1 MIQQTFTKLV
11 SVFLLHLERK
21 MMKKSIIL
29 LLVIGSMFSSLV
41 VSSFIIAPK
50 HVYALTYDSK
60 EIKEAKRES
69 DKEALAKDKAD
80 GKAVDEGTT
89 QPKYSEKDIKTVLGA
104 NDIDWVN
111 KNISKNFTVYYQSG
125 SLTDLGLS
133 SAHLVA
139 SLFMSLN
146 LYIIY
151 PLFDTALSKMFDLTN
166 ITQGINNIFS
176 NVQQFTKQTWAGAV
190 FKQLLYTA
198 FGLGLVWVFIQS
210 VKSGAG
216 LKAILSVLLVAIIG
230 STWISA
236 GGTVLTKVNN
246 FTSQAQT
253 AVFTEIDSSDQTYSS
268 TDDFENKIR
277 KTFFEKAVIRPYTLA
292 NFGTTN
298 LDASEKDGSYRL
310 IGGKADSDV
319 IDALAKSNDYLSK
332 DGGEEWYQASV
343 GLMAPLMS
351 LAYGIPLLMIGVF
364 NLILQLGAILLYYL
378 SPFTVLLSLLPRFSN
393 SALKTGLSALGLLF
407 AKIGLLFGIMFVS
420 WVGTVTDTIVPVTNS
435 ASALLN
441 SIVYIVLMVLL
452 WKNKSFLVQT
462 VTGSS
467 MANQAL
473 NKIQL
478 TQAGQRAMLAGSEM
492 VSSTKHGLENVKGF
506 SGRHAKDK
514 LEDKSKGKDNED
526 YDENRDRRGNAP
538 DEQEMRELEEQRRQE
553 RAQRLAD
560 EAERQR
566 QRDDDEQDI
575 GYNTDRSADE
585 DYTDRRGSGDDDDL
599 PTYKRTPYLIRDKA
613 TEDNHGNGSNE
624 PDRSFNRGRIL
635 DDESSEKLAEKRRE
649 ARSQVLKSSATPKS
663 MPVDD
668 DKLQHR
674 NFDEAAHHQEQITQD
689 EEKELDKEL

>member
-1 MIQQTFTKLV
+1 
-11 SVFLLHLERK
+11 
-21 MMKKSIIL
+21 MKKSIIL
-29 LLVIGSMFSSLV
+29 LLVIGSMLSSLF
-41 VSSFIIAPK
+41 VSSFVIAPQ

-80 GKAVDEGTT
+80 GKAVNEGTT
-89 QPKYSEKDIKTVLGA
+89 QPTHTEKEIKKFLA
-104 NDIDWVN
+104 QNDINWVN
-111 KNISKNFTVYYQSG
+111 KNISKNFTAYYQSG

-166 ITQGINNIFS
+166 ITQGINDIFS
-176 NVQQFTKQTWAGAV
+176 NVQQFTKQTWAGEV

-230 STWISA
+230 SAWISA
-236 GGTVLTKVNN
+236 GGTVLTKVNE
-246 FTSQAQT
+246 FTSTAQT

-332 DGGEEWYQASV
+332 DGGEEWYQSSV
-343 GLMAPLMS
+343 GIMAPIMS

-435 ASALLN
+435 PSALLN

-492 VSSTKHGLENVKGF
+492 VNSTKHGLENVKGF

-514 LEDKSKGKDNED
+514 SEDKSKGKDDED

-553 RAQRLAD
+553 RAERLAD

-566 QRDDDEQDI
+566 QRDADEENIDPD
-575 GYNTDRSADE
+575 NSDE
-585 DYTDRRGSGDDDDL
+585 DYTDRRSHGEDDEL
-599 PTYKRTPYLIRDKA
+599 PTYTRTPYLIKNHDNV
-613 TEDNHGNGSNE
+613 DNHGNGSNE
-624 PDRSFNRGRIL
+624 PDRSFNRGRVL

-649 ARSQVLKSSATPKS
+649 ARSQVLKSNATPKS

-668 DKLQHR
+668 DKLQRR
-674 NFDEAAHHQEQITQD
+674 NFDEAVHHQEQITQD

>member
-1 MIQQTFTKLV
+1 
-11 SVFLLHLERK
+11 
-21 MMKKSIIL
+21 MKKSIIL
-29 LLVIGSMFSSLV
+29 LLVIGAMLSSLF
-41 VSSFIIAPK
+41 VSSFVIAPQP
-50 HVYALTYDSK
+50 VYALTVDTPALRK
-60 EIKEAKRES
+60 AKRES
-69 DKEALAKDKAD
+69 DKEALAKDKAN
-80 GKAVDEGTT
+80 GKSVYEGTT
-89 QPKYSEKDIKTVLGA
+89 QPSYDEKKIKDKLGR
-104 NDIDWVN
+104 NDIDWIN

-166 ITQGINNIFS
+166 ITQGINDIFS
-176 NVQQFTKQTWAGAV
+176 NVQQFTKQTWAGEV

-230 STWISA
+230 SAWISA
-236 GGTVLTKVNN
+236 GGTVLTKVNE
-246 FTSQAQT
+246 FTSTAQT
-253 AVFTEIDSSDQTYSS
+253 AMFAETASTGDTYSN
-268 TDDFENKIR
+268 TDDFQSKIR
-277 KTFFEKAVIRPYTLA
+277 GVFFDKAVIRPYTLA

-343 GLMAPLMS
+343 GLMAPIMS

-420 WVGTVTDTIVPVTNS
+420 WVGTVTDTIVPVTGS

-478 TQAGQRAMLAGSEM
+478 TQAGQRAMSAGSEM
-492 VSSTKHGLENVKGF
+492 VNSTKHGLENVKGF

-514 LEDKSKGKDNED
+514 SEDKSKGKDDED

-553 RAQRLAD
+553 RAERLAD

-566 QRDDDEQDI
+566 QKDTDEQVLNYVPD
-575 GYNTDRSADE
+575 NSADE
-585 DYTDRRGSGDDDDL
+585 DYTDRSGYGDDDDL
-599 PTYKRTPYLIRDKA
+599 PTYKRTPYLIRDRA

-624 PDRSFNRGRIL
+624 PDRSFNLGRVL

-649 ARSQVLKSSATPKS
+649 ARSQVLKPSAKPATPKS
-663 MPVDD
+663 MSVDD

-674 NFDEAAHHQEQITQD
+674 NFDEAVHHQEQITQD

>member
-1 MIQQTFTKLV
+1 
-11 SVFLLHLERK
+11 
-21 MMKKSIIL
+21 MKKSIIL

-41 VSSFIIAPK
+41 VSSFMIAPQP
-50 HVYALTYDSK
+50 VYALTVDTPALRK
-60 EIKEAKRES
+60 AKRES

-80 GKAVDEGTT
+80 GKAVYEGTT
-89 QPKYSEKDIKTVLGA
+89 QPTHTEKEIKKYLA
-104 NDIDWVN
+104 QNDIDWIN

-166 ITQGINNIFS
+166 ITQGINDIFS
-176 NVQQFTKQTWAGAV
+176 NVQQFTKQTWAGEV

-216 LKAILSVLLVAIIG
+216 LKTILSVLLVAIIG
-230 STWISA
+230 SAWISA
-236 GGTVLTKVNN
+236 GGTVLTKVNE
-246 FTSQAQT
+246 FTSTAQT
-253 AVFTEIDSSDQTYSS
+253 AMFAETASTGDTYSN
-268 TDDFENKIR
+268 TDDFQSKIR
-277 KTFFEKAVIRPYTLA
+277 GVFFDKAVIRPYTLA

-343 GLMAPLMS
+343 GLMAPIMS

-378 SPFTVLLSLLPRFSN
+378 SPFTVLLSLLPGFSN

-420 WVGTVTDTIVPVTNS
+420 WVGTVTDTIVPVTGS

-492 VSSTKHGLENVKGF
+492 VNSTKHGLENVKGF

-514 LEDKSKGKDNED
+514 SEDKSKGKDDEDYDED

-553 RAQRLAD
+553 RAERLAD

-566 QRDDDEQDI
+566 QRDADEENIDPD
-575 GYNTDRSADE
+575 NSDE
-585 DYTDRRGSGDDDDL
+585 DYIDRRGHGEDDEL
-599 PTYKRTPYLIRDKA
+599 PTYTRTPYLIKNHDN
-613 TEDNHGNGSNE
+613 TESYGDGSNE
-624 PDRSFNRGRIL
+624 PDRSFNRGRVL
-635 DDESSEKLAEKRRE
+635 DDESSEKIAEKRRE
-649 ARSQVLKSSATPKS
+649 ARSQVLKPSVKSVTPKS
-663 MPVDD
+663 MIVDD
-668 DKLQHR
+668 DKLQQR
-674 NFDEAAHHQEQITQD
+674 NFDEAVHHQEQITQD

>member
-1 MIQQTFTKLV
+1 
-11 SVFLLHLERK
+11 
-21 MMKKSIIL
+21 MKKSIIL

-41 VSSFIIAPK
+41 VNSFMIAPQP
-50 HVYALTYDSK
+50 VYALTVDTPALRK
-60 EIKEAKRES
+60 AKRES

-80 GKAVDEGTT
+80 GKAVYEGTT
-89 QPKYSEKDIKTVLGA
+89 QPTHTEKTIKDKLKY
-104 NDIDWVN
+104 NDIDWIN

-166 ITQGINNIFS
+166 ITQGINDIFS
-176 NVQQFTKQTWAGAV
+176 NVQQFTKQTWAGEV

-230 STWISA
+230 SAWISA
-236 GGTVLTKVNN
+236 GGTVLTKVNE
-246 FTSQAQT
+246 FTSTAQT
-253 AVFTEIDSSDQTYSS
+253 AMFTETNSQTQQY
-268 TDDFENKIR
+268 TGVDTFEKSIR

-319 IDALAKSNDYLSK
+319 VDALAKSNDYLSK

-343 GLMAPLMS
+343 GLMAPIMS

-393 SALKTGLSALGLLF
+393 SALKTGLSAIGLLF

-420 WVGTVTDTIVPVTNS
+420 WVGTVTDTIVPVTGS

-492 VSSTKHGLENVKGF
+492 VNSTKHGLENVKGF

-514 LEDKSKGKDNED
+514 SEDKSKGKDDED

-553 RAQRLAD
+553 RAERLAD

-566 QRDDDEQDI
+566 QKDTDEQGLNYVPD
-575 GYNTDRSADE
+575 NSADE
-585 DYTDRRGSGDDDDL
+585 DYTDRRGYGDDDDL

-613 TEDNHGNGSNE
+613 TEDNHEKGSNE
-624 PDRSFNRGRIL
+624 PDRSFNRGRVL

-649 ARSQVLKSSATPKS
+649 ARSQVLKPSATPKS

-668 DKLQHR
+668 NKLQQR
-674 NFDEAAHHQEQITQD
+674 NFDEAVHHQEQITQD

>member
-1 MIQQTFTKLV
+1 
-11 SVFLLHLERK
+11 
-21 MMKKSIIL
+21 MKKSIIL
-29 LLVIGSMFSSLV
+29 LLVIGSMLSSLV
-41 VSSFIIAPK
+41 VSSFVIAPQP
-50 HVYALTYDSK
+50 VYALTVDTPALRK
-60 EIKEAKRES
+60 AKRES
-69 DKEALAKDKAD
+69 DKEALAKDKAN
-80 GKAVDEGTT
+80 GKSVYEGTT
-89 QPKYSEKDIKTVLGA
+89 QPTHTEKEIKKYLA
-104 NDIDWVN
+104 QNDIDWIN

-166 ITQGINNIFS
+166 ITQGINDIFS
-176 NVQQFTKQTWAGAV
+176 NVQQFTKQTWAGEV

-230 STWISA
+230 SAWISA
-236 GGTVLTKVNN
+236 GGTVLTKVNE
-246 FTSQAQT
+246 FTSTGQT
-253 AVFTEIDSSDQTYSS
+253 AMFTETNSQTQQY
-268 TDDFENKIR
+268 TGVDTFEKSIR

-310 IGGKADSDV
+310 IGGKSDSDV
-319 IDALAKSNDYLSK
+319 VDALAKSNDYLSK

-343 GLMAPLMS
+343 GLMAPIMS

-378 SPFTVLLSLLPRFSN
+378 SPFTVLISLLPRFSN

-478 TQAGQRAMLAGSEM
+478 TQAGQRAILAGSEM
-492 VSSTKHGLENVKGF
+492 VNSTKHGLENVKGF

-514 LEDKSKGKDNED
+514 SEDKSKGKDDED

-553 RAQRLAD
+553 RAERLAD

-566 QRDDDEQDI
+566 QRDADEENIVPD
-575 GYNTDRSADE
+575 NSAYE
-585 DYTDRRGSGDDDDL
+585 DYTNRRGYGDDDDL

-613 TEDNHGNGSNE
+613 TEDNHEKGSNE
-624 PDRSFNRGRIL
+624 PDRAFNRGRVL

-649 ARSQVLKSSATPKS
+649 ARSQVLKPSATPKS

-668 DKLQHR
+668 NKLQQR
-674 NFDEAAHHQEQITQD
+674 NFDEAVHHQEQITQD

>member
-1 MIQQTFTKLV
+1 
-11 SVFLLHLERK
+11 
-21 MMKKSIIL
+21 MKKSIIL
-29 LLVIGSMFSSLV
+29 LLVIGSMLSSLV
-41 VSSFIIAPK
+41 VSSFVIAPQP
-50 HVYALTYDSK
+50 VYALTVDTPALRK
-60 EIKEAKRES
+60 AKRES
-69 DKEALAKDKAD
+69 DKEALAKDKAN
-80 GKAVDEGTT
+80 GKSVYEGTT
-89 QPKYSEKDIKTVLGA
+89 QPSYDEKKIKDKLGR
-104 NDIDWVN
+104 NDIDWIN

-166 ITQGINNIFS
+166 ITQGINDIFS
-176 NVQQFTKQTWAGAV
+176 NVQQFTKQTWAGEV

-230 STWISA
+230 SAWISA
-236 GGTVLTKVNN
+236 GGTVLTKVNE
-246 FTSQAQT
+246 FTSTAQT
-253 AVFTEIDSSDQTYSS
+253 AMFTETNSQTQQY
-268 TDDFENKIR
+268 TGVDTFEKSIR

-319 IDALAKSNDYLSK
+319 VDALAKSNDYLSK

-343 GLMAPLMS
+343 GLMAPIMS

-492 VSSTKHGLENVKGF
+492 VNSTKHGLENVKGL

-514 LEDKSKGKDNED
+514 SEDKSKGKDDED

-553 RAQRLAD
+553 RAERLAD
-560 EAERQR
+560 EAERQS
-566 QRDDDEQDI
+566 QRDADEENIDPD
-575 GYNTDRSADE
+575 NSDE
-585 DYTDRRGSGDDDDL
+585 DYIDRRGHGEDDEL
-599 PTYKRTPYLIRDKA
+599 PTYTRTPYLIKNHDN
-613 TEDNHGNGSNE
+613 TESYGDGSNE
-624 PDRSFNRGRIL
+624 PDRSFNRGRVL
-635 DDESSEKLAEKRRE
+635 DDETSEKLAEKRRE
-649 ARSQVLKSSATPKS
+649 ARSQVLKPSVKSVTPKS
-663 MPVDD
+663 MIVDD
-668 DKLQHR
+668 DKLQQR
-674 NFDEAAHHQEQITQD
+674 NFDEAVHHQEQITQD

>member
-1 MIQQTFTKLV
+1 
-11 SVFLLHLERK
+11 
-21 MMKKSIIL
+21 MKKSIIL
-29 LLVIGSMFSSLV
+29 LLVIGSMLSSLV
-41 VSSFIIAPK
+41 VSSFVIAPQP
-50 HVYALTYDSK
+50 VYALTVDTPALRK
-60 EIKEAKRES
+60 AKRES
-69 DKEALAKDKAD
+69 DKEALAKDKAN
-80 GKAVDEGTT
+80 GKSVYEGTT
-89 QPKYSEKDIKTVLGA
+89 QPSYDEKKIKDKLGR
-104 NDIDWVN
+104 NDIDWIN
-111 KNISKNFTVYYQSG
+111 NNISKNFTVYYQSG

-166 ITQGINNIFS
+166 ITQGINDIFS
-176 NVQQFTKQTWAGAV
+176 NVQQFTKQTWAGEV

-230 STWISA
+230 SAWISA
-236 GGTVLTKVNN
+236 GGTVLTKVNE
-246 FTSQAQT
+246 FTSTAQT
-253 AVFTEIDSSDQTYSS
+253 AMFTETNSQTQQY
-268 TDDFENKIR
+268 TGVDTFEKSIR

-343 GLMAPLMS
+343 GLMAPIMS

-441 SIVYIVLMVLL
+441 SIVYIFLMVLL

-492 VSSTKHGLENVKGF
+492 VNSTKHGLENVKGF

-514 LEDKSKGKDNED
+514 SEDKSKGKDDED
-526 YDENRDRRGNAP
+526 YDENRDRRGHAP

-553 RAQRLAD
+553 RAERLAD

-566 QRDDDEQDI
+566 QRDADEENIDPD
-575 GYNTDRSADE
+575 NSDE
-585 DYTDRRGSGDDDDL
+585 DYIDRRCHGEDDEL
-599 PTYKRTPYLIRDKA
+599 PTYTRTPYLIKNHDN
-613 TEDNHGNGSNE
+613 TESYGNGSNE
-624 PDRSFNRGRIL
+624 PDSSFNRGRVL
-635 DDESSEKLAEKRRE
+635 DDESSEKIAEKRRE
-649 ARSQVLKSSATPKS
+649 ARSQVLKPSAKSVTPKS
-663 MPVDD
+663 MIVDD
-668 DKLQHR
+668 DKLQQR
-674 NFDEAAHHQEQITQD
+674 NFDEAVHHQEQITQD

>member
-1 MIQQTFTKLV
+1 
-11 SVFLLHLERK
+11 
-21 MMKKSIIL
+21 MKKSIIL

-41 VSSFIIAPK
+41 VSSFIVAPQ

-104 NDIDWVN
+104 NDIDWIN
-111 KNISKNFTVYYQSG
+111 KNILKNFTVYYQSG

-139 SLFMSLN
+139 SLFMSFN

-166 ITQGINNIFS
+166 ITQGINDIFS
-176 NVQQFTKQTWAGAV
+176 NVQQFTKQTWAGEV

-230 STWISA
+230 SAWISA

-310 IGGKADSDV
+310 IGGKAESDV

-343 GLMAPLMS
+343 GLMAPIMS

-420 WVGTVTDTIVPVTNS
+420 WVGTVTDTIVPVTGS

-492 VSSTKHGLENVKGF
+492 VNSTKHGLENVKGF

-514 LEDKSKGKDNED
+514 SEDKSKGKDDED

-538 DEQEMRELEEQRRQE
+538 DEQEMRDLEEQRRQE

-566 QRDDDEQDI
+566 QKDADEENSDPA
-575 GYNTDRSADE
+575 NPADE
-585 DYTDRRGSGDDDDL
+585 DYTDRRGYGNDDEL

-649 ARSQVLKSSATPKS
+649 ARSQVLKPSAKPATPKS
-663 MPVDD
+663 MSVDD

-674 NFDEAAHHQEQITQD
+674 NFDEAVHHQEQITQD
-689 EEKELDKEL
+689 EERELDKEL

>member
-1 MIQQTFTKLV
+1 
-11 SVFLLHLERK
+11 
-21 MMKKSIIL
+21 MKKSIIL

-41 VSSFIIAPK
+41 VSSFLIAPQ

-80 GKAVDEGTT
+80 GKAVNEGTT
-89 QPKYSEKDIKTVLGA
+89 QPTHTKKTINDKLKY
-104 NDIDWVN
+104 NDIDWIN

-166 ITQGINNIFS
+166 ITQGINDIFS
-176 NVQQFTKQTWAGAV
+176 NVQQFTKQTWAGEV

-230 STWISA
+230 SAWISA
-236 GGTVLTKVNN
+236 GGTVLTKVNE
-246 FTSQAQT
+246 FTSTAQT
-253 AVFTEIDSSDQTYSS
+253 AMFTETSNINGQFTDSGDK
-268 TDDFENKIR
+268 FESAIR
-277 KTFFEKAVIRPYTLA
+277 RAYFEKSVIRPYTLA

-343 GLMAPLMS
+343 GLMAPIMS
-351 LAYGIPLLMIGVF
+351 LAYGTPLLMIGVF

-492 VSSTKHGLENVKGF
+492 VNSTKHGLENVKGF

-514 LEDKSKGKDNED
+514 SEDKSN
-526 YDENRDRRGNAP
+526 DEHESSDDRRGNVP

-553 RAQRLAD
+553 RAERLAD
-560 EAERQR
+560 EEERQR
-566 QRDDDEQDI
+566 QRDADEQGFNSDPD
-575 GYNTDRSADE
+575 NSADE
-585 DYTDRRGSGDDDDL
+585 SYTDRHGYGDDDEL
-599 PTYKRTPYLIRDKA
+599 PAYTRTPYLIKNHDN
-613 TEDNHGNGSNE
+613 TESYGNGSNE
-624 PDRSFNRGRIL
+624 RDRSFNRGRVL
-635 DDESSEKLAEKRRE
+635 DDKSSEKLAEKRRE
-649 ARSQVLKSSATPKS
+649 ARSQVLKPSAKSVTPKS
-663 MPVDD
+663 MIVDG
-668 DKLQHR
+668 DKLQQR
-674 NFDEAAHHQEQITQD
+674 NFDEAVHHQEQITQD
-689 EEKELDKEL
+689 EEKN

>member
-1 MIQQTFTKLV
+1 
-11 SVFLLHLERK
+11 
-21 MMKKSIIL
+21 
-29 LLVIGSMFSSLV
+29 MFSSLV
-41 VSSFIIAPK
+41 VSSFMIAPQP
-50 HVYALTYDSK
+50 VYALTVDTPALRK
-60 EIKEAKRES
+60 AKRES

-80 GKAVDEGTT
+80 GKAVYEGTT
-89 QPKYSEKDIKTVLGA
+89 QPTHTEKEIKKYLA
-104 NDIDWVN
+104 QNDIDWIN

-146 LYIIY
+146 PYIIY

-166 ITQGINNIFS
+166 ITQGINDIFS
-176 NVQQFTKQTWAGAV
+176 NVQQFTKQTWAGEV

-230 STWISA
+230 SAWISA
-236 GGTVLTKVNN
+236 GGTVLTKVNE
-246 FTSQAQT
+246 FTSTAQT

-343 GLMAPLMS
+343 GLMAPIMS

-492 VSSTKHGLENVKGF
+492 VNSTKHGLENVKGF
-506 SGRHAKDK
+506 SGRHARDK
-514 LEDKSKGKDNED
+514 SEDKSKGKDDED

-538 DEQEMRELEEQRRQE
+538 DEQEMRELEEKRRQE
-553 RAQRLAD
+553 RAERLAD

-566 QRDDDEQDI
+566 QRDADEENIDPD
-575 GYNTDRSADE
+575 NSDE
-585 DYTDRRGSGDDDDL
+585 DYIDRRGHGEDDEL
-599 PTYKRTPYLIRDKA
+599 PTYTRTPYLIKNHDN
-613 TEDNHGNGSNE
+613 TESYGDGSNE
-624 PDRSFNRGRIL
+624 PDRSFNRGRVL

-649 ARSQVLKSSATPKS
+649 ARSQVLKPSAKSVTPKS
-663 MPVDD
+663 MIIDD
-668 DKLQHR
+668 DKLQQR
-674 NFDEAAHHQEQITQD
+674 NFDEAVHHQEQITQD

>member
-1 MIQQTFTKLV
+1 
-11 SVFLLHLERK
+11 
-21 MMKKSIIL
+21 MKKSIIL

-41 VSSFIIAPK
+41 VSSFMIAPQP
-50 HVYALTYDSK
+50 VYALTVDTPALRK
-60 EIKEAKRES
+60 AKRES
-69 DKEALAKDKAD
+69 DKEALAKDKAN
-80 GKAVDEGTT
+80 GKSVYEGTT
-89 QPKYSEKDIKTVLGA
+89 QPTHTEKTIKDKLKY
-104 NDIDWVN
+104 NDIDWIN

-166 ITQGINNIFS
+166 ITQGINDIFS
-176 NVQQFTKQTWAGAV
+176 NVQQFTKQTWAGEV

-230 STWISA
+230 SAWISA
-236 GGTVLTKVNN
+236 GGTVLTKVNE
-246 FTSQAQT
+246 FTSTAQT
-253 AVFTEIDSSDQTYSS
+253 AVFTEIDSSDQIYSS

-332 DGGEEWYQASV
+332 DGGEQWYQASV
-343 GLMAPLMS
+343 GLMAPIMS

-378 SPFTVLLSLLPRFSN
+378 SPFTVLISLLPRFSN

-420 WVGTVTDTIVPVTNS
+420 WVGTVTDTIVPVTGS

-492 VSSTKHGLENVKGF
+492 VNSTKHGLENVKGF

-514 LEDKSKGKDNED
+514 SEDKSKSKDDED

-553 RAQRLAD
+553 RAERLAD

-566 QRDDDEQDI
+566 QRDADEENIDPD
-575 GYNTDRSADE
+575 NSADE
-585 DYTDRRGSGDDDDL
+585 DYTDRRDYGDDDDL

-613 TEDNHGNGSNE
+613 TEDNHEKGSNE
-624 PDRSFNRGRIL
+624 PDRSFNRGRVL
-635 DDESSEKLAEKRRE
+635 DDENSEKLAEKRRE

-674 NFDEAAHHQEQITQD
+674 NFDEAVHHQEQITQD

>member
-1 MIQQTFTKLV
+1 
-11 SVFLLHLERK
+11 
-21 MMKKSIIL
+21 MKKSIIL

-41 VSSFIIAPK
+41 VSSVLIAPQ

-80 GKAVDEGTT
+80 GKAVYEGTT
-89 QPKYSEKDIKTVLGA
+89 QPSYDEKKIKDKLGR
-104 NDIDWVN
+104 NDIDWIN

-166 ITQGINNIFS
+166 ITQGINDIFS
-176 NVQQFTKQTWAGAV
+176 NVQQFTKQTWAGEV

-210 VKSGAG
+210 VKSSAG

-230 STWISA
+230 SAWISA
-236 GGTVLTKVNN
+236 GGTVLTKVNE
-246 FTSQAQT
+246 FTSTAQT
-253 AVFTEIDSSDQTYSS
+253 AMFTETSNINGQFTDSGDK
-268 TDDFENKIR
+268 FESAIR
-277 KTFFEKAVIRPYTLA
+277 RAYFEKSVIRPYTLA

-298 LDASEKDGSYRL
+298 LDASQKDGSYRL

-343 GLMAPLMS
+343 GLMAPIMS

-378 SPFTVLLSLLPRFSN
+378 SPFTVLISLLPRFSN

-420 WVGTVTDTIVPVTNS
+420 WVGTVTDTIVPVTGS

-441 SIVYIVLMVLL
+441 SIVYIILMVLL

-492 VSSTKHGLENVKGF
+492 VNSTKHGLENVKGF

-514 LEDKSKGKDNED
+514 SEDKSKGKD
-526 YDENRDRRGNAP
+526 DENRDRRGNAP

-553 RAQRLAD
+553 RAERLAD

-566 QRDDDEQDI
+566 QRDADEENIVPD
-575 GYNTDRSADE
+575 NSAYE
-585 DYTDRRGSGDDDDL
+585 DYTDRRGYGDDDDL
-599 PTYKRTPYLIRDKA
+599 PTYKRTPYLIRDRV
-613 TEDNHGNGSNE
+613 TEDNHGKGSNE
-624 PDRSFNRGRIL
+624 PDRAFKRGRIL

-649 ARSQVLKSSATPKS
+649 ARSQVLKSSVTPKS

-674 NFDEAAHHQEQITQD
+674 NFDEAVHHQEQITQD

>member
-1 MIQQTFTKLV
+1 
-11 SVFLLHLERK
+11 
-21 MMKKSIIL
+21 MKKSIIL

-41 VSSFIIAPK
+41 VSSFLIAPQ

-80 GKAVDEGTT
+80 GKAVNEGTT
-89 QPKYSEKDIKTVLGA
+89 QPTHTKKTINDKLKY
-104 NDIDWVN
+104 NDIDWIN

-166 ITQGINNIFS
+166 ITQGINDIFS
-176 NVQQFTKQTWAGAV
+176 NVQQFTKQTWAGEV

-198 FGLGLVWVFIQS
+198 FGLGLVWVFMQS

-230 STWISA
+230 SAWISA
-236 GGTVLTKVNN
+236 GGTVLTKVNE
-246 FTSQAQT
+246 FTSTAQT
-253 AVFTEIDSSDQTYSS
+253 AMFTETSNINGQFTDSGDK
-268 TDDFENKIR
+268 FESAIR
-277 KTFFEKAVIRPYTLA
+277 RAYFEKSVIRPYTLA

-343 GLMAPLMS
+343 GLMAPIMS
-351 LAYGIPLLMIGVF
+351 LAYGTPLLMIGVF

-407 AKIGLLFGIMFVS
+407 AKVGLLFGIMFVS

-478 TQAGQRAMLAGSEM
+478 TQAGQRAMQASSEM
-492 VSSTKHGLENVKGF
+492 FNSSKHGLENIKGF
-506 SGRHAKDK
+506 SDRHAKDK
-514 LEDKSKGKDNED
+514 DEHKSKDKDKDED
-526 YDENRDRRGNAP
+526 YDENPDRRGNTP

-566 QRDDDEQDI
+566 QKNADEENSDPA
-575 GYNTDRSADE
+575 NSADE
-585 DYTDRRGSGDDDDL
+585 DYTDRRGYGNDDEL
-599 PTYKRTPYLIRDKA
+599 PTYTRTPYLIKNH
-613 TEDNHGNGSNE
+613 DNTDSHTNGSNE
-624 PDRSFNRGRIL
+624 PDKSFTRSRVL
-635 DDESSEKLAEKRRE
+635 DDESSEKSAEKRRE
-649 ARSQVLKSSATPKS
+649 ARSQVLKHSPKPATPKS
-663 MPVDD
+663 MSVDD

-674 NFDEAAHHQEQITQD
+674 NFDEAVHHQEQITQD

>member
-1 MIQQTFTKLV
+1 
-11 SVFLLHLERK
+11 
-21 MMKKSIIL
+21 MKKSIIL

-41 VSSFIIAPK
+41 VSSFMIAPQ

-89 QPKYSEKDIKTVLGA
+89 QPTHTEKEIINKLGR

-166 ITQGINNIFS
+166 ITQGINDIFS
-176 NVQQFTKQTWAGAV
+176 NVQQFTKQTWAGEV

-230 STWISA
+230 SAWISA
-236 GGTVLTKVNN
+236 GGTVLTKVNE
-246 FTSQAQT
+246 FTSTAQT
-253 AVFTEIDSSDQTYSS
+253 AMFTETNSQTQQY
-268 TDDFENKIR
+268 TGVDTFEKSIR

-343 GLMAPLMS
+343 GLMAPIMS

-378 SPFTVLLSLLPRFSN
+378 SPFTVLLSLLPKFSN

-492 VSSTKHGLENVKGF
+492 VNSTKHGLENVKDF

-514 LEDKSKGKDNED
+514 SEDKSD
-526 YDENRDRRGNAP
+526 DEPDSSNDRRGNAP
-538 DEQEMRELEEQRRQE
+538 DEKEMRELEEQRRQE
-553 RAQRLAD
+553 RAERLAD

-566 QRDDDEQDI
+566 QRD
-575 GYNTDRSADE
+575 ADE
-585 DYTDRRGSGDDDDL
+585 ENIDPASPADENYIDRRGYGDDDEL

-613 TEDNHGNGSNE
+613 TEDNQGNGSNE
-624 PDRSFNRGRIL
+624 HDRSFNRGRVL
-635 DDESSEKLAEKRRE
+635 DDESSEKLVEKRRE
-649 ARSQVLKSSATPKS
+649 ARSQVLKSSAKPVTPKS
-663 MPVDD
+663 VSEND

-674 NFDEAAHHQEQITQD
+674 NFDEAVHHQEEITQD

>member
-1 MIQQTFTKLV
+1 
-11 SVFLLHLERK
+11 
-21 MMKKSIIL
+21 MKKSIIL

-41 VSSFIIAPK
+41 VSSFMIAPQP
-50 HVYALTYDSK
+50 VYALTVDTPTLRK
-60 EIKEAKRES
+60 AKRES

-89 QPKYSEKDIKTVLGA
+89 QPTHTEKEIKNRFMN

-111 KNISKNFTVYYQSG
+111 KNISKNFTAYYQSG

-166 ITQGINNIFS
+166 ITQGISDIFS
-176 NVQQFTKQTWAGAV
+176 NVQQFTKQTWTGEV

-230 STWISA
+230 SAWISA
-236 GGTVLTKVNN
+236 GGTVLTKVNE
-246 FTSQAQT
+246 FTSTAQT
-253 AVFTEIDSSDQTYSS
+253 AMFAETASTGDTYSN
-268 TDDFENKIR
+268 TDDFQSKIR
-277 KTFFEKAVIRPYTLA
+277 GVFFDKAVIRPYTLA

-343 GLMAPLMS
+343 GLMAPIMS

-492 VSSTKHGLENVKGF
+492 VNSTKHGLENVKGF

-514 LEDKSKGKDNED
+514 SEDKSKGKDDED

-553 RAQRLAD
+553 RAERLAD

-566 QRDDDEQDI
+566 QRDADEENIDPDNFDDE
-575 GYNTDRSADE
+575 
-585 DYTDRRGSGDDDDL
+585 YTDRRGYGNDDEL

-613 TEDNHGNGSNE
+613 TEDNQGNGSNE
-624 PDRSFNRGRIL
+624 PERSFNRGRVL

-649 ARSQVLKSSATPKS
+649 ARSQVLKSSAKPATPKS
-663 MPVDD
+663 MSVDD
-668 DKLQHR
+668 DKLQNR
-674 NFDEAAHHQEQITQD
+674 NFDEAVHHQEQITQD

>member
-1 MIQQTFTKLV
+1 
-11 SVFLLHLERK
+11 
-21 MMKKSIIL
+21 MKKSIIL

-41 VSSFIIAPK
+41 VSSFMIAPQP
-50 HVYALTYDSK
+50 VYALTVDTPALRK
-60 EIKEAKRES
+60 AKRES
-69 DKEALAKDKAD
+69 DKEALSKDKAD
-80 GKAVDEGTT
+80 GKAVYEGTT
-89 QPKYSEKDIKTVLGA
+89 QPTHTEKEIKKYLA
-104 NDIDWVN
+104 QNDIDWIN

-166 ITQGINNIFS
+166 ITQGINDIFS
-176 NVQQFTKQTWAGAV
+176 NVQQFTKQTWAGEV

-216 LKAILSVLLVAIIG
+216 LKTILSVLLVAIIG
-230 STWISA
+230 SAWISA
-236 GGTVLTKVNN
+236 GGTVLTKVNE
-246 FTSQAQT
+246 FTSTAQT
-253 AVFTEIDSSDQTYSS
+253 AMFAETASTGDTYSN
-268 TDDFENKIR
+268 TDDFQSKIR
-277 KTFFEKAVIRPYTLA
+277 GVFFDKAVIRPYTLA

-343 GLMAPLMS
+343 GLMAPIMS
-351 LAYGIPLLMIGVF
+351 IAYGIPLLMIGVF

-420 WVGTVTDTIVPVTNS
+420 WVGTVTDTIVPVTGS

-492 VSSTKHGLENVKGF
+492 VNSTKHGLENVKGF

-514 LEDKSKGKDNED
+514 SEDKSKGKDDED

-553 RAQRLAD
+553 RAERLAD

-566 QRDDDEQDI
+566 QRDADEENIVPD
-575 GYNTDRSADE
+575 NSAYE
-585 DYTDRRGSGDDDDL
+585 DYTDRRGYGDDDDL
-599 PTYKRTPYLIRDKA
+599 PTYKRTPYLIKNHDN
-613 TEDNHGNGSNE
+613 TESYGDGSNE
-624 PDRSFNRGRIL
+624 PDRSFNRGRVL

-649 ARSQVLKSSATPKS
+649 ARSQVLKPSAKSVTPKS
-663 MPVDD
+663 MIVDD
-668 DKLQHR
+668 DKLQQR
-674 NFDEAAHHQEQITQD
+674 NFDEAVHHQEQITQD

>member
-1 MIQQTFTKLV
+1 
-11 SVFLLHLERK
+11 
-21 MMKKSIIL
+21 MKKSIIL

-41 VSSFIIAPK
+41 VSSFLIAPQ

-60 EIKEAKRES
+60 EIAEAKRES
-69 DKEALAKDKAD
+69 DKEVLAKDKAD
-80 GKAVDEGTT
+80 GKAVNEGTT
-89 QPKYSEKDIKTVLGA
+89 QPTHTKKTIKDKLKY
-104 NDIDWVN
+104 NDIDWIN
-111 KNISKNFTVYYQSG
+111 KNISKNFTAYYQSG
-125 SLTDLGLS
+125 SWTDLGLS

-151 PLFDTALSKMFDLTN
+151 PLFDTALSKLFDLTN
-166 ITQGINNIFS
+166 ITQGINDIFS

-230 STWISA
+230 SAWISA
-236 GGTVLTKVNN
+236 GGTVLTKVNE
-246 FTSQAQT
+246 FTSTAQT
-253 AVFTEIDSSDQTYSS
+253 AMFAETSTIGDTYSN
-268 TDDFENKIR
+268 TDEFQSKIR
-277 KTFFEKAVIRPYTLA
+277 GVFFDKAVIRPYTLA
-292 NFGTTN
+292 NFGTPN
-298 LDASEKDGSYRL
+298 LDTSEKDGSYRL

-343 GLMAPLMS
+343 GLMAPIMS

-478 TQAGQRAMLAGSEM
+478 TQAGQRAMLAGSEI

-566 QRDDDEQDI
+566 DDDEQDI

-585 DYTDRRGSGDDDDL
+585 DYTDRRGSGDDDEL

-624 PDRSFNRGRIL
+624 PDRSFNRGRVL

-649 ARSQVLKSSATPKS
+649 ARSQVLKSSAIPKS

-674 NFDEAAHHQEQITQD
+674 NFDEAVQHQEQITQD

>member
-1 MIQQTFTKLV
+1 
-11 SVFLLHLERK
+11 
-21 MMKKSIIL
+21 MKKSIIL
-29 LLVIGSMFSSLV
+29 LLVLGSMFSSLV
-41 VSSFIIAPK
+41 VSSFMIAPQT
-50 HVYALTYDSK
+50 VYALTADTPALRK
-60 EIKEAKRES
+60 AKRES
-69 DKEALAKDKAD
+69 NKEALKKDKAE
-80 GKAVDEGTT
+80 GKSVYEGTT

-104 NDIDWVN
+104 NDIDWIN
-111 KNISKNFTVYYQSG
+111 SHIAKNFTVYYQSG

-166 ITQGINNIFS
+166 ITQGINDIFS

-230 STWISA
+230 SAWISA
-236 GGTVLTKVNN
+236 GGTVLTKVNE
-246 FTSQAQT
+246 FTSTAQT
-253 AVFTEIDSSDQTYSS
+253 AMFTETSNINGQFTDSGDK
-268 TDDFENKIR
+268 FESAIR
-277 KTFFEKAVIRPYTLA
+277 RAYFEKAVIRPYTLA

-343 GLMAPLMS
+343 GLMAPIIS

-452 WKNKSFLVQT
+452 WKNKSFLAQT

-478 TQAGQRAMLAGSEM
+478 TQAGQRAMQASSEM
-492 VSSTKHGLENVKGF
+492 FNSSKHGLENIKGF

-514 LEDKSKGKDNED
+514 DEHKSKDKDED

-553 RAQRLAD
+553 RAERLAD

-566 QRDDDEQDI
+566 QRDADEENIDPD
-575 GYNTDRSADE
+575 NSADE
-585 DYTDRRGSGDDDDL
+585 DYTDRRGYGNDDDL
-599 PTYKRTPYLIRDKA
+599 PTYKRTPYLIRDRA
-613 TEDNHGNGSNE
+613 TEDNHGKGSNK
-624 PDRSFNRGRIL
+624 PDRAFNRGRVL

-649 ARSQVLKSSATPKS
+649 ARSQVLKPSAKSVTPKS
-663 MPVDD
+663 MIVDD
-668 DKLQHR
+668 DKLQQR
-674 NFDEAAHHQEQITQD
+674 NFDEAVYHQEQITQD

>member
-1 MIQQTFTKLV
+1 
-11 SVFLLHLERK
+11 

-29 LLVIGSMFSSLV
+29 LLVIGAMLSSLF
-41 VSSFIIAPK
+41 VSSFVIAPQP
-50 HVYALTYDSK
+50 VYALTVDTPALRK
-60 EIKEAKRES
+60 AKRES
-69 DKEALAKDKAD
+69 DKEALAKDKAN
-80 GKAVDEGTT
+80 GKSVYEGTT
-89 QPKYSEKDIKTVLGA
+89 QPSYDEKKIKDKLGR
-104 NDIDWVN
+104 NDIDWIN

-166 ITQGINNIFS
+166 ITQGINDIFS
-176 NVQQFTKQTWAGAV
+176 NVQQFTKQTWAGEV

-230 STWISA
+230 SAWISA
-236 GGTVLTKVNN
+236 GGTVLTKVNE
-246 FTSQAQT
+246 FTSTAQT
-253 AVFTEIDSSDQTYSS
+253 AMFAETASTGDTYSN
-268 TDDFENKIR
+268 TDDFQSKIR
-277 KTFFEKAVIRPYTLA
+277 GVFFDKAVIRPYTLA

-343 GLMAPLMS
+343 GLMAPIMS

-420 WVGTVTDTIVPVTNS
+420 WVGTVTDTIVPVTGS

-478 TQAGQRAMLAGSEM
+478 TQAGQRAMSAGSEM
-492 VSSTKHGLENVKGF
+492 VNSTKHGLENVKGF

-514 LEDKSKGKDNED
+514 SEDKSKGKDDED

-553 RAQRLAD
+553 RAERLAD

-566 QRDDDEQDI
+566 QKDTDEQVLNYVPD
-575 GYNTDRSADE
+575 NSADE
-585 DYTDRRGSGDDDDL
+585 DYTDRSGYGDDDDL
-599 PTYKRTPYLIRDKA
+599 PTYKRTPYLIRDRA

-624 PDRSFNRGRIL
+624 PDRSFNLGRVL

-649 ARSQVLKSSATPKS
+649 ARSQVLKPSAKPATPKS
-663 MPVDD
+663 MSVDD

-674 NFDEAAHHQEQITQD
+674 NFDEAVHHQEQITQD

>member
-1 MIQQTFTKLV
+1 
-11 SVFLLHLERK
+11 
-21 MMKKSIIL
+21 MKKSIIL

-41 VSSFIIAPK
+41 VSSFMIAPQP
-50 HVYALTYDSK
+50 VYALTVDTPALRK
-60 EIKEAKRES
+60 AKRES

-89 QPKYSEKDIKTVLGA
+89 QPTHTEKEIKNRFMN

-111 KNISKNFTVYYQSG
+111 KNISKNFTAYYQSG

-166 ITQGINNIFS
+166 ITQGINDIFS
-176 NVQQFTKQTWAGAV
+176 NVQQFTKQTWAGEV

-230 STWISA
+230 SAWISA
-236 GGTVLTKVNN
+236 GGTVLTKVNE
-246 FTSQAQT
+246 FTSTAQN

-292 NFGTTN
+292 DFGTTN

-343 GLMAPLMS
+343 GLMAPIMS

-420 WVGTVTDTIVPVTNS
+420 WVGTVTDTIVPVTGS

-492 VSSTKHGLENVKGF
+492 VNSTKHGLENVKGF

-514 LEDKSKGKDNED
+514 SEDKSKGKDDED

-553 RAQRLAD
+553 RAERLAD

-566 QRDDDEQDI
+566 QRDADEENIDPD
-575 GYNTDRSADE
+575 NSDE
-585 DYTDRRGSGDDDDL
+585 DYIDRRGHGEDDEL
-599 PTYKRTPYLIRDKA
+599 PTYTRTPYLIKNHDN
-613 TEDNHGNGSNE
+613 TESYGDGFNE
-624 PDRSFNRGRIL
+624 PDRSFNRGRVL
-635 DDESSEKLAEKRRE
+635 DDESSEKIAEKRRE
-649 ARSQVLKSSATPKS
+649 ARSQVLKPSAKSVTPKS
-663 MPVDD
+663 MIVDD
-668 DKLQHR
+668 DKLQQR
-674 NFDEAAHHQEQITQD
+674 NFDEAVHHQEQITQD

>member
-1 MIQQTFTKLV
+1 
-11 SVFLLHLERK
+11 
-21 MMKKSIIL
+21 MKKSILL
-29 LLVIGSMFSSLV
+29 LLVIGSMFSSLL
-41 VSSFIIAPK
+41 VSSFMIAPQ

-89 QPKYSEKDIKTVLGA
+89 QPTHTEKEIKKYLA
-104 NDIDWVN
+104 QNDINWVN
-111 KNISKNFTVYYQSG
+111 KNISKNFTAYYQSG

-166 ITQGINNIFS
+166 ITQGINDIFS
-176 NVQQFTKQTWAGAV
+176 NVQQFTKQTWAGEV

-230 STWISA
+230 SAWISA

-343 GLMAPLMS
+343 GLMAPIMS

-492 VSSTKHGLENVKGF
+492 VNSTKHGLENVKGF

-514 LEDKSKGKDNED
+514 SEDKSN
-526 YDENRDRRGNAP
+526 DEHESSDDRRGNVP

-553 RAQRLAD
+553 RAERLAD
-560 EAERQR
+560 EEEHQR
-566 QRDDDEQDI
+566 QRDADEQAID
-575 GYNTDRSADE
+575 YNTDRSADE
-585 DYTDRRGSGDDDDL
+585 DYTDRRGYGDDDDDL

-624 PDRSFNRGRIL
+624 PDRSFNRGRVL

-649 ARSQVLKSSATPKS
+649 ARSQVLKPSAKPVIPKS
-663 MPVDD
+663 MSVDD

-674 NFDEAAHHQEQITQD
+674 NFDEAVHHQEQITQD

>member
-1 MIQQTFTKLV
+1 
-11 SVFLLHLERK
+11 
-21 MMKKSIIL
+21 MKKSIIL

-41 VSSFIIAPK
+41 VSSFLIAPQP
-50 HVYALTYDSK
+50 VYALTVDTPALRK
-60 EIKEAKRES
+60 AKRES

-89 QPKYSEKDIKTVLGA
+89 QPTHTEKEIKKYLA
-104 NDIDWVN
+104 QNDINWVN
-111 KNISKNFTVYYQSG
+111 KNISKNFTAYYQSG

-166 ITQGINNIFS
+166 ITQGINDIFS
-176 NVQQFTKQTWAGAV
+176 NVQQFTKQTWAGEV

-198 FGLGLVWVFIQS
+198 FGLGIVWVFIQS

-230 STWISA
+230 SAWISA
-236 GGTVLTKVNN
+236 GGTVLTKVNE
-246 FTSQAQT
+246 FTSTAQT
-253 AVFTEIDSSDQTYSS
+253 AMFTETSNINGQYTDSGDK
-268 TDDFENKIR
+268 FESAIR
-277 KTFFEKAVIRPYTLA
+277 RAYFEKSVIRPYTLA

-319 IDALAKSNDYLSK
+319 IDALAKSSDYLSK

-343 GLMAPLMS
+343 GLMAPIMS

-378 SPFTVLLSLLPRFSN
+378 SPFTVLISLLPRFSN

-420 WVGTVTDTIVPVTNS
+420 WVGTVTDTIVPVTGS

-492 VSSTKHGLENVKGF
+492 VNSTKHGLENVKGF
-506 SGRHAKDK
+506 SGRRAKDK
-514 LEDKSKGKDNED
+514 SEDKSKGKDDED

-553 RAQRLAD
+553 RAERLAD

-566 QRDDDEQDI
+566 QRDADEENIVPDNSD
-575 GYNTDRSADE
+575 YE
-585 DYTDRRGSGDDDDL
+585 DYTDKRGYGDDDDL
-599 PTYKRTPYLIRDKA
+599 PTYKRTPYLIRDRS
-613 TEDNHGNGSNE
+613 TEDNHGKGSNE
-624 PDRSFNRGRIL
+624 PDRAFNRGRVL

-649 ARSQVLKSSATPKS
+649 ARSQVLKSNATPKS

-668 DKLQHR
+668 DKLQRR
-674 NFDEAAHHQEQITQD
+674 NFDEAVHHQEQITQD

>member
-1 MIQQTFTKLV
+1 
-11 SVFLLHLERK
+11 
-21 MMKKSIIL
+21 MMKKSIKL

-41 VSSFIIAPK
+41 VSSFLIAPQP
-50 HVYALTYDSK
+50 VYALTVDTPALRK
-60 EIKEAKRES
+60 AKRES

-89 QPKYSEKDIKTVLGA
+89 QPTHTEKEIKKYLA
-104 NDIDWVN
+104 QNDINWVN
-111 KNISKNFTVYYQSG
+111 KNISKNFTAYYQSG

-166 ITQGINNIFS
+166 ITQGINDIFS
-176 NVQQFTKQTWAGAV
+176 NVQQFTKQTWAGEV

-198 FGLGLVWVFIQS
+198 FGLGIVWVFIQS

-230 STWISA
+230 SAWISA
-236 GGTVLTKVNN
+236 GGTVLTKVNE
-246 FTSQAQT
+246 FTSTAQT
-253 AVFTEIDSSDQTYSS
+253 AMFTETSNINGQFTDSGDK
-268 TDDFENKIR
+268 FESAIR
-277 KTFFEKAVIRPYTLA
+277 RAYFEKSVIRPYTLA

-319 IDALAKSNDYLSK
+319 IDALAKSSDYLSK

-343 GLMAPLMS
+343 GLMAPIMS
-351 LAYGIPLLMIGVF
+351 LAYGVPLLMIGVF

-492 VSSTKHGLENVKGF
+492 VNSTKHGLENVKGF
-506 SGRHAKDK
+506 SDRHAKDK
-514 LEDKSKGKDNED
+514 DEHKSKDKDED

-553 RAQRLAD
+553 RAERLAD

-566 QRDDDEQDI
+566 QRDADEENIDPD
-575 GYNTDRSADE
+575 NSDE
-585 DYTDRRGSGDDDDL
+585 DYIDRRGHGEDDEL
-599 PTYKRTPYLIRDKA
+599 PTYTRTPYLIKNHDN
-613 TEDNHGNGSNE
+613 TESYRNGSNE
-624 PDRSFNRGRIL
+624 PDRSFNRGRVL

-649 ARSQVLKSSATPKS
+649 ARSQVLKPSAKPVTPKS
-663 MPVDD
+663 MSLDE

-674 NFDEAAHHQEQITQD
+674 NFDEAVHHQEQITQD
-689 EEKELDKEL
+689 EEKELDKGL

>member
-1 MIQQTFTKLV
+1 
-11 SVFLLHLERK
+11 
-21 MMKKSIIL
+21 MKKSIIL

-41 VSSFIIAPK
+41 VNSFMIAPQP
-50 HVYALTYDSK
+50 VYALTVDTPALRK
-60 EIKEAKRES
+60 AKRES

-80 GKAVDEGTT
+80 GKAVYEGTT
-89 QPKYSEKDIKTVLGA
+89 QPTHTEKTIKDKLKY
-104 NDIDWVN
+104 NDIDWIN

-166 ITQGINNIFS
+166 ITQGINDIFS
-176 NVQQFTKQTWAGAV
+176 NVQQFTKQTWAGEV

-230 STWISA
+230 SAWISA
-236 GGTVLTKVNN
+236 GGTVLTKVNE
-246 FTSQAQT
+246 FTSTAQT
-253 AVFTEIDSSDQTYSS
+253 AMFTETNSQTQQY
-268 TDDFENKIR
+268 TGVDTFEKSIR

-319 IDALAKSNDYLSK
+319 VDALAKSNDYLSK

-343 GLMAPLMS
+343 GLMAPIMS

-492 VSSTKHGLENVKGF
+492 VNSTKHGLENVKGL

-514 LEDKSKGKDNED
+514 SEDKSKGKDDED

-553 RAQRLAD
+553 RAERLAD
-560 EAERQR
+560 EAERQS
-566 QRDDDEQDI
+566 QRDADEENIDPD
-575 GYNTDRSADE
+575 NSDE
-585 DYTDRRGSGDDDDL
+585 DYIDRRGHGEDDEL
-599 PTYKRTPYLIRDKA
+599 PTYTRTPYLIKNHDN
-613 TEDNHGNGSNE
+613 TESYGDGSNE
-624 PDRSFNRGRIL
+624 PDRSFNRGRVL
-635 DDESSEKLAEKRRE
+635 DDETSEKLAEKRRE
-649 ARSQVLKSSATPKS
+649 ARSQVLKPSAKSVTPKS
-663 MPVDD
+663 MIVDD
-668 DKLQHR
+668 DKLQQR
-674 NFDEAAHHQEQITQD
+674 NFDEAVHHQEQITQD

>member
-1 MIQQTFTKLV
+1 
-11 SVFLLHLERK
+11 
-21 MMKKSIIL
+21 MKKSIIL

-41 VSSFIIAPK
+41 VSSFMIAPQP
-50 HVYALTYDSK
+50 VYALTVDTPALRK
-60 EIKEAKRES
+60 AKRES
-69 DKEALAKDKAD
+69 DKEALTKDKAD
-80 GKAVDEGTT
+80 GKAVYEGTT
-89 QPKYSEKDIKTVLGA
+89 QPTHTEKTIKDKLGR

-146 LYIIY
+146 IYIIY

-166 ITQGINNIFS
+166 ITQGINDIFS
-176 NVQQFTKQTWAGAV
+176 NVQQFTKQTWAGEI

-216 LKAILSVLLVAIIG
+216 LKAVLSVLLVAIIG
-230 STWISA
+230 SAWIGA

-277 KTFFEKAVIRPYTLA
+277 KTFFEKAIIRPYTLA

-310 IGGKADSDV
+310 IGGKADSDL

-343 GLMAPLMS
+343 GLMAPIMS

-378 SPFTVLLSLLPRFSN
+378 SPFTVLISLLPRFSN

-420 WVGTVTDTIVPVTNS
+420 WVGTVTDTIVPVTGS

-478 TQAGQRAMLAGSEM
+478 TQAGQRAMQASSEM
-492 VSSTKHGLENVKGF
+492 FNSSKHGLENIKGF

-514 LEDKSKGKDNED
+514 SEDKSKGKDDED

-553 RAQRLAD
+553 RAERLAD

-566 QRDDDEQDI
+566 QRDIDPD
-575 GYNTDRSADE
+575 NSADE
-585 DYTDRRGSGDDDDL
+585 DYTDRRGYGDDDDL
-599 PTYKRTPYLIRDKA
+599 PTYKRTPYLIRERT
-613 TEDNHGNGSNE
+613 TEDNHGKGSNE
-624 PDRSFNRGRIL
+624 PDRAFNRGRVL

-649 ARSQVLKSSATPKS
+649 ARSQVLKPSAKSVTPKS
-663 MPVDD
+663 MIVDD
-668 DKLQHR
+668 DKLQQR
-674 NFDEAAHHQEQITQD
+674 NFDEAVHHQEQITQD

>member
-1 MIQQTFTKLV
+1 
-11 SVFLLHLERK
+11 
-21 MMKKSIIL
+21 MKKSIIL

-104 NDIDWVN
+104 NDIDWIN

-246 FTSQAQT
+246 FTSQAQS

-310 IGGKADSDV
+310 IGGKAESDV
-319 IDALAKSNDYLSK
+319 IDALAKSSDYLSK

-343 GLMAPLMS
+343 GLMAPIMS
-351 LAYGIPLLMIGVF
+351 LAYGVPLLMIGIF

-435 ASALLN
+435 PSALLN

-492 VSSTKHGLENVKGF
+492 VNSTKHGLENVKGL

-514 LEDKSKGKDNED
+514 SEDKSN
-526 YDENRDRRGNAP
+526 DEHESSNDRRGNVP
-538 DEQEMRELEEQRRQE
+538 DDQEMRELEEQRRQE
-553 RAQRLAD
+553 RAERLAD

-566 QRDDDEQDI
+566 QKDDDEENIDP
-575 GYNTDRSADE
+575 DHFD
-585 DYTDRRGSGDDDDL
+585 DVYTDRRSHGEDDES
-599 PTYKRTPYLIRDKA
+599 PTYTRTPYLIKNH
-613 TEDNHGNGSNE
+613 DNPDSYGNGSNE
-624 PDRSFNRGRIL
+624 PDRSFNRGRVL

-649 ARSQVLKSSATPKS
+649 ARSQVLKPSAKPATPKS
-663 MPVDD
+663 MIVDD
-668 DKLQHR
+668 DKLQQR
-674 NFDEAAHHQEQITQD
+674 NFDEAVHHQEQITQD

>member
-1 MIQQTFTKLV
+1 
-11 SVFLLHLERK
+11 
-21 MMKKSIIL
+21 MKKSIIL
-29 LLVIGSMFSSLV
+29 LLVIGSMLSSLF
-41 VSSFIIAPK
+41 VSSFVIASQP
-50 HVYALTYDSK
+50 VYALTVDTPALRK
-60 EIKEAKRES
+60 AKRES
-69 DKEALAKDKAD
+69 DKEALAKDKAN
-80 GKAVDEGTT
+80 GKSVYEGTT
-89 QPKYSEKDIKTVLGA
+89 QPSYDEKKIKDKLGR
-104 NDIDWVN
+104 NDIDWIN

-166 ITQGINNIFS
+166 ITQGINDIFS
-176 NVQQFTKQTWAGAV
+176 NVQQFTKQTWAGEV

-230 STWISA
+230 SAWISA
-236 GGTVLTKVNN
+236 GGTVLTKVNE
-246 FTSQAQT
+246 FTSTAQT
-253 AVFTEIDSSDQTYSS
+253 AMFTETNSQTQQY
-268 TDDFENKIR
+268 TGVDTFEKSIR

-310 IGGKADSDV
+310 IGGKADSNV
-319 IDALAKSNDYLSK
+319 VDALAKSNDYLSK

-343 GLMAPLMS
+343 GLMAPIMS

-378 SPFTVLLSLLPRFSN
+378 SPFTVLISLLPRFSN

-420 WVGTVTDTIVPVTNS
+420 WVGTVTDTIVPVTGS

-492 VSSTKHGLENVKGF
+492 VNSTMHGLENVKGF

-514 LEDKSKGKDNED
+514 SEDKSKGKDDED

-566 QRDDDEQDI
+566 QKDDDEQDI

-585 DYTDRRGSGDDDDL
+585 DYIDRRGSGDDDEL

-668 DKLQHR
+668 DKLQQR
-674 NFDEAAHHQEQITQD
+674 NFDEAVHHQEQITQD

>member
-1 MIQQTFTKLV
+1 
-11 SVFLLHLERK
+11 
-21 MMKKSIIL
+21 MKKSIIL
-29 LLVIGSMFSSLV
+29 LLVIGSMLSSLF
-41 VSSFIIAPK
+41 VSSFVIAPQP
-50 HVYALTYDSK
+50 VYALTVDTAALRK
-60 EIKEAKRES
+60 AKRES
-69 DKEALAKDKAD
+69 DKEALAKDKAN
-80 GKAVDEGTT
+80 GKSVYEGTT
-89 QPKYSEKDIKTVLGA
+89 QPSYDEKKIKDKLGR
-104 NDIDWVN
+104 NDIDWIN

-166 ITQGINNIFS
+166 ITQGINDIFS
-176 NVQQFTKQTWAGAV
+176 NVQQFTKQTWAGEV

-230 STWISA
+230 SAWISA
-236 GGTVLTKVNN
+236 GGTVLTKVNE
-246 FTSQAQT
+246 FTSTAQT
-253 AVFTEIDSSDQTYSS
+253 AMFTETNSQTQQY
-268 TDDFENKIR
+268 TGVDTFEKSIR

-292 NFGTTN
+292 NFGTTI

-319 IDALAKSNDYLSK
+319 VDALAKSNDYLSK
-332 DGGEEWYQASV
+332 DGGEEWYQSSV
-343 GLMAPLMS
+343 GIMAPIMS

-420 WVGTVTDTIVPVTNS
+420 WVGTVTDTIVPVTGS

-492 VSSTKHGLENVKGF
+492 VNSTKHGLENVKGF

-514 LEDKSKGKDNED
+514 SEDKSKGKDDED

-553 RAQRLAD
+553 RAERLAD

-566 QRDDDEQDI
+566 QKDTDEQVLNYVPD
-575 GYNTDRSADE
+575 NSADE
-585 DYTDRRGSGDDDDL
+585 DYTDRSGYGDDDDL
-599 PTYKRTPYLIRDKA
+599 PTYKRTPYLIRDRA

-624 PDRSFNRGRIL
+624 PDRSFNLGRVL

-649 ARSQVLKSSATPKS
+649 ARSQVLKPSAKPATPKS
-663 MPVDD
+663 MSVDD

-674 NFDEAAHHQEQITQD
+674 NFDEAVHHQEQITQD

>member
-104 NDIDWVN
+104 NDIDWIN

-246 FTSQAQT
+246 FTSQAQS

-310 IGGKADSDV
+310 IGGKAESDV
-319 IDALAKSNDYLSK
+319 IDALAKSSDYLSK

-343 GLMAPLMS
+343 GLMAPIMS
-351 LAYGIPLLMIGVF
+351 LAYGVPLLMIGIF

-435 ASALLN
+435 PSALLN

-492 VSSTKHGLENVKGF
+492 VNSTKHGLENVKGL

-514 LEDKSKGKDNED
+514 SEDKSN
-526 YDENRDRRGNAP
+526 DEHESSNDRRGNVP
-538 DEQEMRELEEQRRQE
+538 DDQEMRELEEQRRQE
-553 RAQRLAD
+553 RAERLAD

-566 QRDDDEQDI
+566 QKDDDEENIDP
-575 GYNTDRSADE
+575 DHFD
-585 DYTDRRGSGDDDDL
+585 DVYTDRRSHGEDDES
-599 PTYKRTPYLIRDKA
+599 PTYTRTPYLIKNH
-613 TEDNHGNGSNE
+613 DNPDSYGNGSNE
-624 PDRSFNRGRIL
+624 PDRSFNRGRVL

-649 ARSQVLKSSATPKS
+649 ARSQVLKPSAKPATPKS
-663 MPVDD
+663 MIVDD
-668 DKLQHR
+668 DKLQQR
-674 NFDEAAHHQEQITQD
+674 NFDEAVHHQEQITQD

>member
-1 MIQQTFTKLV
+1 M
-11 SVFLLHLERK
+11 
-21 MMKKSIIL
+21 
-29 LLVIGSMFSSLV
+29 
-41 VSSFIIAPK
+41 
-50 HVYALTYDSK
+50 
-60 EIKEAKRES
+60 
-69 DKEALAKDKAD
+69 
-80 GKAVDEGTT
+80 
-89 QPKYSEKDIKTVLGA
+89 
-104 NDIDWVN
+104 
-111 KNISKNFTVYYQSG
+111 
-125 SLTDLGLS
+125 TDLGLS

-166 ITQGINNIFS
+166 ITQGINDIFS
-176 NVQQFTKQTWAGAV
+176 NVQQFTKQTWAGEV

-230 STWISA
+230 SAWISA
-236 GGTVLTKVNN
+236 GGTVLTKVNE
-246 FTSQAQT
+246 FTSTAQT
-253 AVFTEIDSSDQTYSS
+253 AMFTETNSQTQQY
-268 TDDFENKIR
+268 TGVDTFEKSIR

-319 IDALAKSNDYLSK
+319 IDALAKSSDYLSK

-343 GLMAPLMS
+343 GLMAPIMS

-420 WVGTVTDTIVPVTNS
+420 WVGTVTDTIVPVTGS

-478 TQAGQRAMLAGSEM
+478 TQAGQRAMQASSEM
-492 VSSTKHGLENVKGF
+492 FNSSKHGIENIKGF

-514 LEDKSKGKDNED
+514 SEDKSKGKDDEN
-526 YDENRDRRGNAP
+526 YDENRDRHGNAP

-553 RAQRLAD
+553 RAERLAD

-566 QRDDDEQDI
+566 QRDADEENIDPD
-575 GYNTDRSADE
+575 NSADE
-585 DYTDRRGSGDDDDL
+585 DYTDRRGYGDDDDL
-599 PTYKRTPYLIRDKA
+599 PTYKRTPYLMRDKA
-613 TEDNHGNGSNE
+613 TEDNHGKGSNE
-624 PDRSFNRGRIL
+624 PDRAFKRGRVL

-649 ARSQVLKSSATPKS
+649 ARSQVLKPSAKPVTPKS
-663 MPVDD
+663 MSLDD

-674 NFDEAAHHQEQITQD
+674 NFDEAVHHQEQITQD
-689 EEKELDKEL
+689 EEKELDKGL

>member
-1 MIQQTFTKLV
+1 
-11 SVFLLHLERK
+11 
-21 MMKKSIIL
+21 MKKSIIL
-29 LLVIGSMFSSLV
+29 LLVIGSMFSSPV
-41 VSSFIIAPK
+41 VNSFMIAPQP
-50 HVYALTYDSK
+50 VYALTVDTSALRK
-60 EIKEAKRES
+60 AKRES

-80 GKAVDEGTT
+80 GKAVYEGTT
-89 QPKYSEKDIKTVLGA
+89 QPTHTEKTIKDKLKY
-104 NDIDWVN
+104 NDIDWIN

-166 ITQGINNIFS
+166 ITQGINDIFS
-176 NVQQFTKQTWAGAV
+176 NVQQFTKQTWAGEV

-230 STWISA
+230 SAWISA
-236 GGTVLTKVNN
+236 GGTVLTKVNE
-246 FTSQAQT
+246 FTSTAQT
-253 AVFTEIDSSDQTYSS
+253 AMFTETNSQTQQY
-268 TDDFENKIR
+268 TGVDTFEKSIR

-319 IDALAKSNDYLSK
+319 VDALAKSNDYLSK

-343 GLMAPLMS
+343 GLMAPIMS

-407 AKIGLLFGIMFVS
+407 AKIGLLFGIMFFS
-420 WVGTVTDTIVPVTNS
+420 WVGTVTDTIVPVTGS

-492 VSSTKHGLENVKGF
+492 VNSTKHGLENVKGF

-514 LEDKSKGKDNED
+514 SEDKSKGKDDED

-553 RAQRLAD
+553 RAERLAD

-566 QRDDDEQDI
+566 QRDADEENIDPD
-575 GYNTDRSADE
+575 NSDE
-585 DYTDRRGSGDDDDL
+585 DYIDRRGYGDDDL
-599 PTYKRTPYLIRDKA
+599 PTYKRTPYLIRDKVP
-613 TEDNHGNGSNE
+613 EDNHGNGSNE
-624 PDRSFNRGRIL
+624 PDRSFNRGRVL

-649 ARSQVLKSSATPKS
+649 ARSQVLKPSAKPVTPKS
-663 MPVDD
+663 MSLDD

-674 NFDEAAHHQEQITQD
+674 NFDEAVHHQEQITQD
-689 EEKELDKEL
+689 EEKELDKGL

>member
-1 MIQQTFTKLV
+1 M
-11 SVFLLHLERK
+11 
-21 MMKKSIIL
+21 
-29 LLVIGSMFSSLV
+29 GSMFSSLL
-41 VSSFIIAPK
+41 VSSFMIAPQ

-80 GKAVDEGTT
+80 GKAVNEGTT
-89 QPKYSEKDIKTVLGA
+89 QPTHTEKEIKKYLA
-104 NDIDWVN
+104 QNDIDWIN

-166 ITQGINNIFS
+166 ITQGINDIFS
-176 NVQQFTKQTWAGAV
+176 NVQQFTKQTWAGEV

-230 STWISA
+230 SAWISA
-236 GGTVLTKVNN
+236 GGTVLTKVNE
-246 FTSQAQT
+246 FTSTAQT
-253 AVFTEIDSSDQTYSS
+253 AMFTETNSQTQQY
-268 TDDFENKIR
+268 TGVDTFEKSIR
-277 KTFFEKAVIRPYTLA
+277 KTFFEKAVIRPYTLV
-292 NFGTTN
+292 NFGTTS
-298 LDASEKDGSYRL
+298 LEASEKDGSYRL

-343 GLMAPLMS
+343 GLMAPIMS

-378 SPFTVLLSLLPRFSN
+378 SPFTVLLSLLPRLSN

-420 WVGTVTDTIVPVTNS
+420 WVGTVTDTIVPVTGS

-473 NKIQL
+473 NKLQL

-492 VSSTKHGLENVKGF
+492 VNSTKHGLENVKGF

-514 LEDKSKGKDNED
+514 SEDKSKGKDDED

-566 QRDDDEQDI
+566 QRDADEQGFNSDPD
-575 GYNTDRSADE
+575 NSADE
-585 DYTDRRGSGDDDDL
+585 SYTDRHGYGDDDEL
-599 PTYKRTPYLIRDKA
+599 PAYTRTPYLIKKHDNIESH
-613 TEDNHGNGSNE
+613 EDGSNE
-624 PDRSFNRGRIL
+624 PDRSVNRGQVL

-649 ARSQVLKSSATPKS
+649 ARSTRLKKDGKLVTSKS
-663 MPVDD
+663 VDD
-668 DKLQHR
+668 DKLGSR
-674 NFDEAAHHQEQITQD
+674 NFDEAVHHQEQITQD

>member
-1 MIQQTFTKLV
+1 
-11 SVFLLHLERK
+11 
-21 MMKKSIIL
+21 MKKSIIL

-41 VSSFIIAPK
+41 VSSFMIAPQP
-50 HVYALTYDSK
+50 VYALTVDTPALRK
-60 EIKEAKRES
+60 AKRES

-80 GKAVDEGTT
+80 GKAVYEGTT
-89 QPKYSEKDIKTVLGA
+89 QPTHTEKEIKKYLA
-104 NDIDWVN
+104 QNDIDWIN

-166 ITQGINNIFS
+166 ITQGINDIFS
-176 NVQQFTKQTWAGAV
+176 NVQQFTKQTWAGEV

-216 LKAILSVLLVAIIG
+216 LKTILSVLLVAIIG
-230 STWISA
+230 SAWISA
-236 GGTVLTKVNN
+236 GGTVLTKVNE
-246 FTSQAQT
+246 FTSTAQT
-253 AVFTEIDSSDQTYSS
+253 AMFAETASTGDTYSN
-268 TDDFENKIR
+268 TDDFQSKIR
-277 KTFFEKAVIRPYTLA
+277 GVFFDKAVIRPYTLA

-343 GLMAPLMS
+343 GLMAPIMS

-378 SPFTVLLSLLPRFSN
+378 SPFTVLLSLLPGFSN

-420 WVGTVTDTIVPVTNS
+420 WVGTVTDTIVPVTGS

-492 VSSTKHGLENVKGF
+492 VNSTKHGLENVKGF

-514 LEDKSKGKDNED
+514 SEDKSKGKDDED

-553 RAQRLAD
+553 RAERLAD

-566 QRDDDEQDI
+566 QRDADEENIDPD
-575 GYNTDRSADE
+575 NSDE
-585 DYTDRRGSGDDDDL
+585 DYIDRRGYGDDDDL
-599 PTYKRTPYLIRDKA
+599 PTYKRTPYLIRDRA
-613 TEDNHGNGSNE
+613 TEDNHGKGSNE
-624 PDRSFNRGRIL
+624 PDRAFNRGRVL

-649 ARSQVLKSSATPKS
+649 ARSQVLKPSAKSVTPKS
-663 MPVDD
+663 MIVDD
-668 DKLQHR
+668 DKLQQR
-674 NFDEAAHHQEQITQD
+674 NFDEAVHHQEQITQD

>member
-1 MIQQTFTKLV
+1 
-11 SVFLLHLERK
+11 
-21 MMKKSIIL
+21 MKKSIIL

-41 VSSFIIAPK
+41 VSSFLIAPQ

-60 EIKEAKRES
+60 EIAEAKRES
-69 DKEALAKDKAD
+69 DKEVLAKDKAD
-80 GKAVDEGTT
+80 GKAVNEGTT
-89 QPKYSEKDIKTVLGA
+89 QPTHTKKTIKDKLKY
-104 NDIDWVN
+104 NDIDWIN
-111 KNISKNFTVYYQSG
+111 KNISKNFTAYYQSG
-125 SLTDLGLS
+125 SWTDLGLS

-151 PLFDTALSKMFDLTN
+151 PLFDTALSKLFDLTN
-166 ITQGINNIFS
+166 ITQGINDIFS

-230 STWISA
+230 SAWISA
-236 GGTVLTKVNN
+236 GGTVLTKVNE
-246 FTSQAQT
+246 FTSTAQT
-253 AVFTEIDSSDQTYSS
+253 AMFAETSTTGDTYSN
-268 TDDFENKIR
+268 TDEFQSKIR
-277 KTFFEKAVIRPYTLA
+277 GVFFDKAVIRPYTLA
-292 NFGTTN
+292 NFGTPN
-298 LDASEKDGSYRL
+298 LDTSEKDGSYRL

-343 GLMAPLMS
+343 GLMAPIMS

-473 NKIQL
+473 NKI
-478 TQAGQRAMLAGSEM
+478 
-492 VSSTKHGLENVKGF
+492 
-506 SGRHAKDK
+506 
-514 LEDKSKGKDNED
+514 
-526 YDENRDRRGNAP
+526 
-538 DEQEMRELEEQRRQE
+538 
-553 RAQRLAD
+553 
-560 EAERQR
+560 
-566 QRDDDEQDI
+566 
-575 GYNTDRSADE
+575 
-585 DYTDRRGSGDDDDL
+585 
-599 PTYKRTPYLIRDKA
+599 
-613 TEDNHGNGSNE
+613 
-624 PDRSFNRGRIL
+624 
-635 DDESSEKLAEKRRE
+635 
-649 ARSQVLKSSATPKS
+649 
-663 MPVDD
+663 
-668 DKLQHR
+668 
-674 NFDEAAHHQEQITQD
+674 
-689 EEKELDKEL
+689 

>member
-1 MIQQTFTKLV
+1 
-11 SVFLLHLERK
+11 
-21 MMKKSIIL
+21 MKKSIIL

-41 VSSFIIAPK
+41 VNSFMIAPQP
-50 HVYALTYDSK
+50 VYALTVDTPALRK
-60 EIKEAKRES
+60 AKRES

-80 GKAVDEGTT
+80 GKAVYEGTT
-89 QPKYSEKDIKTVLGA
+89 QPTHTEKTIKDKLKY
-104 NDIDWVN
+104 NDIDWIN

-166 ITQGINNIFS
+166 ITQGINDIFS
-176 NVQQFTKQTWAGAV
+176 NVQQFTKQTWAGEV

-230 STWISA
+230 SAWISA
-236 GGTVLTKVNN
+236 GGTVLTKVNE
-246 FTSQAQT
+246 FTSTAQT
-253 AVFTEIDSSDQTYSS
+253 AMFTETNSQTQQY
-268 TDDFENKIR
+268 TGVDTFEKSIR

-319 IDALAKSNDYLSK
+319 VDALAKSNDYLSK

-343 GLMAPLMS
+343 GLMAPIMS

-378 SPFTVLLSLLPRFSN
+378 SPFTVLISLLPRFSN

-420 WVGTVTDTIVPVTNS
+420 WVGTVTDTIVPVTGS

-492 VSSTKHGLENVKGF
+492 VNSTKHGLENVKGF

-514 LEDKSKGKDNED
+514 SEDKSKGKDDED

-553 RAQRLAD
+553 RAERLAD
-560 EAERQR
+560 EAECQR
-566 QRDDDEQDI
+566 QRDADEENIVPD
-575 GYNTDRSADE
+575 NSAYE
-585 DYTDRRGSGDDDDL
+585 DYTDRRGYGDDDDL

-613 TEDNHGNGSNE
+613 TEDNHEKGSNE
-624 PDRSFNRGRIL
+624 PDRAFNRGRAL

-649 ARSQVLKSSATPKS
+649 ARSQVLKPSATPKS

-668 DKLQHR
+668 NKLQQR
-674 NFDEAAHHQEQITQD
+674 NFDEAVHHQEQITQD

>member
-1 MIQQTFTKLV
+1 
-11 SVFLLHLERK
+11 
-21 MMKKSIIL
+21 MKKSILL

-41 VSSFIIAPK
+41 VSSVMIAPQ
-50 HVYALTYDSK
+50 HVYALTIDSK
-60 EIKEAKRES
+60 AIKEAKRES
-69 DKEALAKDKAD
+69 DKEALAKDKAE

-89 QPKYSEKDIKTVLGA
+89 QPTHTEKEIKKYLA
-104 NDIDWVN
+104 QNDIDWIN

-166 ITQGINNIFS
+166 ITQGINDIFS
-176 NVQQFTKQTWAGAV
+176 NVQQFTKQTWAGEV

-230 STWISA
+230 SAWISA

-343 GLMAPLMS
+343 GLMAPIMS

-393 SALKTGLSALGLLF
+393 SALKTGLTALGLLF

-492 VSSTKHGLENVKGF
+492 VNSTKHGLENVKGF

-514 LEDKSKGKDNED
+514 SEDKSN
-526 YDENRDRRGNAP
+526 DEPDRSNDRRGNAP

-566 QRDDDEQDI
+566 QKNADEENSDPDNFDDE
-575 GYNTDRSADE
+575 
-585 DYTDRRGSGDDDDL
+585 YTDRRGYGNDDDEL
-599 PTYKRTPYLIRDKA
+599 PTYKRTPYLIRDKVPK
-613 TEDNHGNGSNE
+613 DNHGNGSNE
-624 PDRSFNRGRIL
+624 PDRSFNHGRVL

-649 ARSQVLKSSATPKS
+649 ARSQVLKHSSKPATPKS
-663 MPVDD
+663 VSEDD

-674 NFDEAAHHQEQITQD
+674 NFDEAVHHQEQITQD